1 MTDET
6 ALAFGDLATRAG
18 AGGCGTGADRLILRD
33 YTRHGEIGAFTG
45 EYGAEQGLR
54 FNIVAEVTVAADPH
68 DDVDS
73 VLSYD
78 TLTQAIDDQLAQERL
93 HLLETLAERICAQIL
108 DCPQVARVFIRI
120 EKLDR
125 IDGALGIEI
134 VRTRADNLHHGGV
147 KKWDAPVVFIPCV
160 VAESGDT
167 ERLVKDLLTRYKGA
181 IVCMEAAHET
191 PQNTRIHLLAM
202 EQNAWRILG
211 KVAERVA
218 EHDPHLAVLSS
229 RTEIDSAV
237 RANTPALWAPAKI
250 WTDAAPALTNPSSL
264 EIAQWFADEFFQNPL
279 QILKTP

>member
-160 VAESGDT
+160 VAESGDM
-167 ERLVKDLLTRYKGA
+167 ERLVKDLLTRYKGV
-181 IVCMEAAHET
+181 IICMEAVRET

-202 EQNAWRILG
+202 EQNAWL
-211 KVAERVA
+211 VTQYN
-218 EHDPHLAVLSS
+218 PHLAVLSS

-237 RANTPALWAPAKI
+237 RAKTPALWAPAKI

>member
-147 KKWDAPVVFIPCV
+147 KKWDVPVVFIPCV
-160 VAESGDT
+160 VAESGDIGGW
-167 ERLVKDLLTRYKGA
+167 VKDLLTRYKGA
-181 IVCMEAAHET
+181 IVCMEAVGEI

-202 EQNAWRILG
+202 EQNAWL
-211 KVAERVA
+211 VAQYN
-218 EHDPHLAVLSS
+218 PNLAVLSS

-279 QILKTP
+279 QILKNP

>member
-147 KKWDAPVVFIPCV
+147 KKWDAPVVFIPCA
-160 VAESGDT
+160 VAESGDIGG
-167 ERLVKDLLTRYKGA
+167 LVKDLLTRYKGA
-181 IVCMEAAHET
+181 IICMEAVDET

-202 EQNAWRILG
+202 EQNAW
-211 KVAERVA
+211 KVAG
-218 EHDPHLAVLSS
+218 HDPHLVVLSS

-237 RANTPALWAPAKI
+237 RANTPALWAPVKI

>member
-160 VAESGDT
+160 VAESGDIGG
-167 ERLVKDLLTRYKGA
+167 LVKDLLGEHKGA
-181 IVCMEAAHET
+181 IICMEAVRET

-202 EQNAWRILG
+202 EQNAWRIG
-211 KVAERVA
+211 EGCG
-218 EHDPHLAVLSS
+218 
-229 RTEIDSAV
+229 I
-237 RANTPALWAPAKI
+237 
-250 WTDAAPALTNPSSL
+250 
-264 EIAQWFADEFFQNPL
+264 
-279 QILKTP
+279 

>member
-54 FNIVAEVTVAADPH
+54 FNIVAEVTVAANPH

-160 VAESGDT
+160 VAESGDIGG
-167 ERLVKDLLTRYKGA
+167 LVKDLLTRYKGA
-181 IVCMEAAHET
+181 IICMEAAHET

-202 EQNAWRILG
+202 EQNAFLAGCRI
-211 KVAERVA
+211 
-218 EHDPHLAVLSS
+218 
-229 RTEIDSAV
+229 
-237 RANTPALWAPAKI
+237 
-250 WTDAAPALTNPSSL
+250 
-264 EIAQWFADEFFQNPL
+264 
-279 QILKTP
+279 

>member
-160 VAESGDT
+160 VAESGDIGG
-167 ERLVKDLLTRYKGA
+167 LVKDLLTRYKGA
-181 IVCMEAAHET
+181 IICMEAVGEV

-202 EQNAWRILG
+202 EQNAWL
-211 KVAERVA
+211 VAQYN
-218 EHDPHLAVLSS
+218 PHLVVLSS

-250 WTDAAPALTNPSSL
+250 WTDAAPELTNPSSL